1 MFNAGRLKS
10 STDRAVSRTGQT
22 KNVKGREWVI
32 PRWCVM
38 YTALFFIF
46 MTVSTSGTSEAPTTV
61 VMKPMDNGSMAG
73 SIAAKPT
80 MVPPIRVCVRVS
92 ILRLP
97 IQLRNIY
104 VEEDVTMLNISE
116 FNNNL
121 LAWYQANK
129 RDLPWRRT
137 SDPYHI
143 WLSEVML
150 QQTQVINVIPYF
162 EKFITNY
169 PDLDTLAD
177 ADEGSLLK
185 DWEGLGYYN
194 RIRNFHAAVKEVQRT
209 YDSTVP
215 DDPDAFFSLKGVGPY
230 IGGAVQSIAFNNLL
244 AAVDGNVLRVMAR
257 LNLDYRCIT
266 KSSVQKAV
274 KQDIEAIMPL
284 EAGDFNQALKELGAV
299 ICTPRTP
306 KCIMCPVQE
315 HCEAYKEGQV
325 SGVLVKKRTKSKKE
339 I

>member
-1 MFNAGRLKS
+1 
-10 STDRAVSRTGQT
+10 
-22 KNVKGREWVI
+22 
-32 PRWCVM
+32 
-38 YTALFFIF
+38 
-46 MTVSTSGTSEAPTTV
+46 
-61 VMKPMDNGSMAG
+61 
-73 SIAAKPT
+73 
-80 MVPPIRVCVRVS
+80 
-92 ILRLP
+92 
-97 IQLRNIY
+97 
-104 VEEDVTMLNISE
+104 MLNISD

-150 QQTQVINVIPYF
+150 QQTQVITVIPYF

-169 PDLDTLAD
+169 PDLDALAD

-194 RIRNFHAAVKEVQRT
+194 RIRNFHAAVKEVQNT

-257 LNLDYRCIT
+257 LNLDYRDMT
-266 KSSVQKAV
+266 KASVQKSV
-274 KQDIEAIMPL
+274 KQDIEAVLPL
-284 EAGDFNQALKELGAV
+284 EAGDFNQALMELGAV

-306 KCIMCPVQE
+306 KCIMCPVQQ

-325 SGVLVKKRTKSKKE
+325 SGLPVKKRAKSKKE
-339 I
+339 IYYNVYFILNDKGEIMLRKQEGTLLGGMYELPKYDIDTSIETIEEELGVPLDHPNIHTGSVKHVFTHQVWYMEGYVLYTKGAHEDFVPRAEVAKLPMSRAMQKIYRQLEM